1 MDFVLMIHSIVRWI
15 ILLVAVVALVKLGW
29 GWLRGGVF
37 DGMDR
42 GVVAGYSGLLDL
54 QALLGLVLLFG
65 DAIFLGEGF
74 PMVRILHAIV
84 MILAVVAGHLP
95 ARWRASPA
103 PIRYRASLAAIGG
116 SLVLIVIGIF
126 IIVMGQA
133 A

>member
-1 MDFVLMIHSIVRWI
+1 MEIVLTIHSIVRWI
-15 ILLVAVVALVKLGW
+15 ILVVAVVALVKLGL
-29 GWLRGGVF
+29 GWLRGGTF

-54 QALLGLVLLFG
+54 QALLGVILLFG

-74 PMVRILHAIV
+74 PTARILHAIV

-95 ARWRASPA
+95 ARWRQSPA
-103 PIRYRASLAAIGG
+103 PARYRGTLAAIGA
-116 SLVLIVIGIF
+116 SLVLIFIGIF

>member
-1 MDFVLMIHSIVRWI
+1 MDIVLAIHSFVRWI
-15 ILLVAVVALVKLGW
+15 ILLVAVVAIVKLVL
-29 GWLRGGVF
+29 GWLRGGAF
-37 DGMDR
+37 DGLDR
-42 GVVAGYSGLLDL
+42 GLVAGYSGFLDL
-54 QALLGLVLLFG
+54 QALLGLILLFG
-65 DAIFLGEGF
+65 DAMFLGEGF

-103 PIRYRASLAAIGG
+103 PVRYRASLAAIGG

-126 IIVMGQA
+126 IIASGQA